1 MINPKKSIPKYTI
14 IRLQKTKTE
23 NLEAVREKKLIMFK
37 GFSIR
42 LIAKYLRQRQWEV
55 IFEVLGGKT
64 CQSRILCLAKLLLKI
79 RGEIKMFWKTKAE
92 GIC

>member
-1 MINPKKSIPKYTI
+1 MET
-14 IRLQKTKTE
+14 
-23 NLEAVREKKLIMFK
+23 VREKKLIMFK

-42 LIAKYLRQRQWEV
+42 LIAKYLRQRQWEA
-55 IFEVLGGKT
+55 IFEVVREKT
-64 CQSRILCLAKLLLKI
+64 CQSRILCLPKLLLKI